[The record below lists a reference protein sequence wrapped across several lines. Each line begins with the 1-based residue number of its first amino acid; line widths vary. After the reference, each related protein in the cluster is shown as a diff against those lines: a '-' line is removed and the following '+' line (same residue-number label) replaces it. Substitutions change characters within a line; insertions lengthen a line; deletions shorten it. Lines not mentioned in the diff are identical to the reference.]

1 MAKQH
6 QIRWKKDDYKELQ
19 KAVKNF
25 NRKIDRLEKKELNFL
40 PDRYNYKDLK
50 NTITTRNELNRFIKS
65 LKRFTQYGDPKTA
78 TLESGELITKWEL
91 RELKLGRRRAIRR
104 LENELKEYQT
114 PENKA
119 IRPYTTQREDD
130 IKAQIKNLQKLETF
144 KKGELKRLKNR
155 IKNIGSSDYEM
166 RKAIIFRENYLNNMK
181 KYENFDNYDKLMEK
195 LKSIK
200 NPLAFFDYVSQN
212 EITQDLT
219 YQSDQYYTQREFDKF
234 IEDFGIDL
242 NGDEFFGEI
251 EEL

>member
-1 MAKQH
+1 MKFVKTHNDPNSAARCGVLTTDH
-6 QIRWKKDDYKELQ
+6 GQIETPIFMPVGTVGT
-19 KAVKNF
+19 VKGVQ
-25 NRKIDRLEKKELNFL
+25 R
-40 PDRYNYKDLK
+40 
-50 NTITTRNELNRFIKS
+50 
-65 LKRFTQYGDPKTA
+65 
-78 TLESGELITKWEL
+78 
-91 RELKLGRRRAIRR
+91 REL
-104 LENELKEYQT
+104 
-114 PENKA
+114 
-119 IRPYTTQREDD
+119 EDD
-130 IKAQIKNLQKLETF
+130 IKAQIKNLQKLETLG
-144 KKGELKRLKNR
+144 KGELKRLKNR

-166 RKAIIFRENYLNNMK
+166 RKAIIFRENYLNEMK

-195 LKSIK
+195 LHSIK